1 MWLSRVNERGRAPR
15 ARAPLAASASGSY
28 PKVKRIWKDHG
39 MTASLDDALRRLD
52 GALGQLELS
61 VSRRLET
68 ERRRG
73 DLETELQIMQDD
85 RARLAVDLDGTT
97 AQLGRVEAVTEDLGR
112 RVTRALTSVAEVLA
126 KAESHGVRGG

>member
-1 MWLSRVNERGRAPR
+1 
-15 ARAPLAASASGSY
+15 
-28 PKVKRIWKDHG
+28 

-97 AQLGRVEAVTEDLGR
+97 ARLGRMEAVTEDLGR

-126 KAESHGVRGG
+126 KAETRGVRGT